1 MKNHPLVIIAY
12 LLLFGCSDDI
22 DYKEANPLTTMITT
36 QPTPSYSQTKNAYFG
51 DLHIHTSWSFDAFVS
66 GVRTSPDDAYRFG
79 KGESIP
85 HVSGKSIQMNRP
97 LDFMAVS
104 DHAEYMGA
112 MMQMLDKENQ
122 VAALSISKKVMSM
135 DQSAAKKAN
144 RNLRLSIATNWPY
157 QELITQDILQ
167 GTWQKIVEAA
177 DQHYE
182 PGKFTTFPAF
192 EWTSSIAV
200 YSSLLSST
208 PYAQNLHRNVIFKGG
223 KVAGVPFSSF
233 DSQNPEDLWKWM
245 DIQRQ
250 QGIELLAI
258 PHNGNIS
265 DGRMYATS
273 TYNGNAIDKNYIQT
287 RMKNEPINEVAQNKG
302 QSMAH
307 PALSPNDEFADFE
320 VYQYALGTGDPR
332 KEGLVSGS
340 FVREAF
346 KNGLAIA
353 QDVGSN
359 PFQFGVIGS
368 SDSHN
373 SGPNVEENNNLG
385 KSGKDATP
393 EIRFADDKAGPR
405 NRKSSV
411 GGLAGVWATENT
423 REAIYEAL
431 ERKEVFATAGTRLK
445 VRLFASWDWDTLS
458 LAQDNWLE
466 KAYKLGIPM
475 GGNLRSQVSGG
486 RSQKAPSFLI
496 NALKDTEGAN
506 LDRIQVIKG
515 WVDSKG
521 QTDEKIYNVVWSD
534 DRQIEADGKL
544 PTIGNT
550 VDTSKATYTNTI
562 GSVQLK
568 TVWSD
573 PDFDPAIPAF
583 YYLRVLEIPTPR
595 WTTYE
600 AVELGVPL
608 PKEVPPT
615 IQERAWSS
623 PIWYQPN

>member
-1 MKNHPLVIIAY
+1 MKSHLVIIIAC
-12 LLLFGCSDDI
+12 LLLYSCNNEI
-22 DYKEANPLTTMITT
+22 EYKEAPPLTTKTNT
-36 QPTPSYSQTKNAYFG
+36 EATPNYNKTKNAYFG

-79 KGESIP
+79 KGEVIP
-85 HVSGKSIQMNRP
+85 HVSGKTIQMNRP

-112 MMQMLDKENQ
+112 MMQMLDKDSR
-122 VAALSISKKVMSM
+122 VAALPIAKKVMNTE
-135 DQSAAKKAN
+135 QSVAKKAN

-200 YSSLLSST
+200 YSSLISSS

-223 KVAGVPFSSF
+223 KVSGIPFSSF

-245 DIQRQ
+245 DLQRQ
-250 QGIELLAI
+250 KGIELLAI

-265 DGRMYATS
+265 DGRMYATT
-273 TYNGNAIDKNYIQT
+273 TYDGNDMDEDYVNT

-320 VYQYALGTGDPR
+320 VYQYTLGTGDPR
-332 KEGLVSGS
+332 KEGQVSGS

-353 QDVGSN
+353 QEIGGN

-393 EIRFADDKAGPR
+393 EIRFANDKAGPR

-423 REAIYEAL
+423 REAIYEAM
-431 ERKEVFATAGTRLK
+431 ERKEVFATSGTRLK
-445 VRLFASWDWDTLS
+445 VRFFASWDWDTLS
-458 LAQDNWLE
+458 FEQTNWIE
-466 KAYKLGIPM
+466 KAYQLGTPM
-475 GGNLRSQVSGG
+475 GGNLRSQDLEG
-486 RSQKAPSFLI
+486 RSQKVPSFLI
-496 NALKDTEGAN
+496 AATKDAEGAN
-506 LDRIQVIKG
+506 LDRVQVIKG
-515 WVDSKG
+515 WVDKNG
-521 QTDEKIYNVVWSD
+521 ETHEKIYDVAWSD
-534 DRQIEADGKL
+534 NRQKEANGKL
-544 PTIGNT
+544 PIVGNT
-550 VDTSKATYTNTI
+550 VNTSTATYTNSIGAIQLQTI
-562 GSVQLK
+562 WRDS
-568 TVWSD
+568 
-573 PDFDPAIPAF
+573 DFDPAISAF

-600 AVELGVPL
+600 ALQLGVPF
-608 PKEVPPT
+608 PKEMPPT

-623 PIWYQPN
+623 PIWYQP